1 MATISGHRWMWK
13 SCSVITRVSERTFL
27 KEIAAKE
34 FWPDESAST
43 NRIEL
48 EKKKHS
54 RDKKA
59 AVAFSYEDTTTV
71 KGSTQSHISDSSDDE
86 DEIIEPDEF
95 DLKFDLDSLDAER
108 KRNLNKLAAKY
119 GIMSGAFTK
128 LLKMD
133 RREQDETHQLKEIE
147 KAKLALAGRQAKAER
162 ALLKKKRS
170 LIVGKGCLNE
180 EATTTLLSF
189 VTQNM
194 KQCEESSSSSPSS
207 DGEERTE
214 FITSFGDEGENS
226 GGKTNTDEFLDEDE
240 RNVVH
245 GPALPSAEFRR
256 IFELKTR
263 HSSSPE
269 DLSGVA
275 STSGSVKRRAR
286 SKSPMRRMRSK
297 SRERVSRRDRM
308 RSRSRDRE
316 RSRSKGRE
324 RSRRDRRSTSREHRS
339 RRRSRSNLS
348 RGRSRSSE
356 ESRSRER
363 SYHSASKTDDGRKR
377 RKSPSSPSRRHT
389 SASNERKGS
398 DRRVRRSSSRES
410 DRLMSPPPGQAR
422 GTGSILSPSRSDGD
436 MSPLEIRSSMSESE
450 RERIEV
456 ENRRRRIRR
465 TAKLHRQQY
474 ANNHHDKS
482 SEDESEKKS
491 ALAHRLRLQMQRALR
506 KTAEQLKEEQRHKL
520 AEQMEQR
527 RRREERVYEESL
539 ELRRRERE
547 KRHRERRRYGSSSS
561 SG

>member
-1 MATISGHRWMWK
+1 MEEP
-13 SCSVITRVSERTFL
+13 SVDVEELQCDYERYRILILNDFDRVSERTFL

-34 FWPDESAST
+34 FWPGESAST

-71 KGSTQSHISDSSDDE
+71 KGSTQSQVSDSSDDE

-95 DLKFDLDSLDAER
+95 ASRWGLSRCKKAFSNTPPQFKLFAESAQ
-108 KRNLNKLAAKY
+108 RNDGSA
-119 GIMSGAFTK
+119 SH
-128 LLKMD
+128 
-133 RREQDETHQLKEIE
+133 RE
-147 KAKLALAGRQAKAER
+147 GRQAKAER

-194 KQCEESSSSSPSS
+194 KQYEES
-207 DGEERTE
+207 
-214 FITSFGDEGENS
+214 
-226 GGKTNTDEFLDEDE
+226 
-240 RNVVH
+240 
-245 GPALPSAEFRR
+245 
-256 IFELKTR
+256 ELKTR

-297 SRERVSRRDRM
+297 SRERANRRDRM
-308 RSRSRDRE
+308 RSRSRSRT
-316 RSRSKGRE
+316 RS
-324 RSRRDRRSTSREHRS
+324 
-339 RRRSRSNLS
+339 S

-363 SYHSASKTDDGRKR
+363 SYHSASKTDDGRRR
-377 RKSPSSPSRRHT
+377 RKSPSSPSRRRT
-389 SASNERKGS
+389 SASNERKDS
-398 DRRVRRSSSRES
+398 DRRLRRSSSRES
-410 DRLMSPPPGQAR
+410 DRLISPPPGQARVIKMLQSRRTSASNERKDSDRRLRRSSSRESDRLISPPPGQAR

-465 TAKLHRQQY
+465 TAKMHR
-474 ANNHHDKS
+474 
-482 SEDESEKKS
+482 
-491 ALAHRLRLQMQRALR
+491 
-506 KTAEQLKEEQRHKL
+506 
-520 AEQMEQR
+520 
-527 RRREERVYEESL
+527 SL
-539 ELRRRERE
+539 
-547 KRHRERRRYGSSSS
+547 
-561 SG
+561 